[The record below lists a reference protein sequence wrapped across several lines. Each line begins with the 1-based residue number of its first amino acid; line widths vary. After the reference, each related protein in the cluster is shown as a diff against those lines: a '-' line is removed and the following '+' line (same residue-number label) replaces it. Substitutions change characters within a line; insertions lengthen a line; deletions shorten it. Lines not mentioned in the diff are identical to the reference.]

1 LIVSNYGGL
10 VGPVREAP
18 ILALPAIVDA
28 VQGIVKADIEGGVLV
43 ARDVGSIVVGQDL
56 QVTHLSSD
64 AAHEQFA
71 VSESLVLK
79 IEAPDAICTITNNS
93 RQQRTTPAQ

>member
-1 LIVSNYGGL
+1 MADATSSLCS
-10 VGPVREAP
+10 RTKTAP
-18 ILALPAIVDA
+18 QAAARSSATTDGPAIV
-28 VQGIVKADIEGGVLV
+28 KAAITGCVLI

-56 QVTHLSSD
+56 QVTHLASD

-79 IEAPDAICTITNNS
+79 IEAPDAICTIAS
-93 RQQRTTPAQ
+93 ESKKPATRRK

>member
-1 LIVSNYGGL
+1 MFRRYPGSELLQIEHL
-10 VGPVREAP
+10 KR
-18 ILALPAIVDA
+18 LCTR
-28 VQGIVKADIEGGVLV
+28 GIVKADIEGGVLV

-79 IEAPDAICTITNNS
+79 IEAPDAICTITNDS
-93 RQQRTTPAQ
+93 RQPITAAQ